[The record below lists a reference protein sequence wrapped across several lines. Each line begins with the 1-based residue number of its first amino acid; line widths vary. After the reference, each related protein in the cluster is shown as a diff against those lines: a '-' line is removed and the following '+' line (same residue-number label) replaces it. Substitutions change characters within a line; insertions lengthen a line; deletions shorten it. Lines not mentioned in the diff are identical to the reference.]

1 MDMPELLSFDF
12 AIFLFGTV
20 VAAFVTGLS
29 GFAFGMVAAAI
40 WFYALPPPQASA
52 LIAAYALIVQGY
64 AFWKLRRLLDWHR
77 LMPFILGSALGI
89 PLGVAAL
96 RWASPMYLRIGV
108 GLLLVL
114 FSLYNLARPQLPQM
128 KQAGRIADGAV
139 GVLNGVI
146 GGATGLAGIVTV
158 IWTSMR
164 GWSRD
169 EQRAVFQPTGVASF
183 LMIIVAFGGIG
194 IITVETI
201 RLFLLGL
208 PALAIGTW
216 LGWMLYGK
224 LDEGA
229 FRRVVLILLLLSG
242 AALTASAWR

>member
-1 MDMPELLSFDF
+1 MPELLSFDL

-20 VAAFVTGLS
+20 AAAFVTGLS
-29 GFAFGMVAAAI
+29 GFAFGMVAAAVR
-40 WFYALPPPQASA
+40 FYALPPPQASV
-52 LIAAYALIVQGY
+52 LIAAYALLVQGY
-64 AFWKLRRLLDWHR
+64 AVWKLRHLLDAHR
-77 LMPFILGSALGI
+77 LMPFIVGSALGI
-89 PLGVAAL
+89 PFGVAAV
-96 RWASPMYLRIGV
+96 RWASPIYLRIGV

-128 KQAGRIADGAV
+128 KQAGRVADGAV

-183 LMIIVAFGGIG
+183 LMIIVAFGGVG
-194 IITVETI
+194 IITVETT

-208 PALAIGTW
+208 PVLAVGTW
-216 LGWMLYGK
+216 LGWLLYGK

-229 FRRVVLILLLLSG
+229 FRRVVLVLLLVSG
-242 AALTASAWR
+242 VALTASAWR

>member
-1 MDMPELLSFDF
+1 
-12 AIFLFGTV
+12 
-20 VAAFVTGLS
+20 
-29 GFAFGMVAAAI
+29 
-40 WFYALPPPQASA
+40 
-52 LIAAYALIVQGY
+52 
-64 AFWKLRRLLDWHR
+64 
-77 LMPFILGSALGI
+77 
-89 PLGVAAL
+89 
-96 RWASPMYLRIGV
+96 
-108 GLLLVL
+108 
-114 FSLYNLARPQLPQM
+114 M
-128 KQAGRIADGAV
+128 KEAGRAADGAV

-194 IITVETI
+194 IITADTL
-201 RLFLLGL
+201 RLFLFGL
-208 PALAIGTW
+208 PVLIIGTW

-229 FRRVVLILLLLSG
+229 FRKIVLVLLLVSG
-242 AALTASAWR
+242 VALTASAWR

>member
-1 MDMPELLSFDF
+1 
-12 AIFLFGTV
+12 
-20 VAAFVTGLS
+20 
-29 GFAFGMVAAAI
+29 
-40 WFYALPPPQASA
+40 
-52 LIAAYALIVQGY
+52 
-64 AFWKLRRLLDWHR
+64 
-77 LMPFILGSALGI
+77 MPFILGSALGI

-96 RWASPMYLRIGV
+96 RWTSPMHIRLGV

-128 KQAGRIADGAV
+128 KQGGRAADGAV

-164 GWSRD
+164 DWSRD
-169 EQRAVFQPTGVASF
+169 EQRAVFQPTAVASF
-183 LMIIVAFGGIG
+183 LMIILAFGGIG
-194 IITVETI
+194 IITFDTV
-201 RLFLLGL
+201 RLFLVGL

-229 FRRVVLILLLLSG
+229 FRKVVLVLLLVSG
-242 AALTASAWR
+242 AALMASAWR

>member
-1 MDMPELLSFDF
+1 MPELPLLNL
-12 AIFLFGTV
+12 AIFLCGTFA
-20 VAAFVTGLS
+20 AAFVTSLS
-29 GFAFGMVAAAI
+29 GFAFAMLAAAI
-40 WFYALPPPQASA
+40 WLYALPPPQASA
-52 LIAAYALIVQGY
+52 LIAAYAVLVQGY
-64 AFWKLRRLLDWHR
+64 AVWKLRHLLNLHR

-89 PLGVAAL
+89 ALGVAVL
-96 RWASPMYLRIGV
+96 RWASPIYLRIGV

-128 KQAGRIADGAV
+128 KQAGRAADGAV

-169 EQRAVFQPTGVASF
+169 EQRAVFQPTAVASF
-183 LMIIVAFGGIG
+183 LMIIVAFGGVG
-194 IITVETI
+194 IITLDTV

-208 PALAIGTW
+208 PALALGTW
-216 LGWMLYGK
+216 LGWMLYGR

-229 FRRVVLILLLLSG
+229 FRKVVLVLLLVSG
-242 AALTASAWR
+242 VALTAPAWR

>member
-1 MDMPELLSFDF
+1 MPELLSLDL

-20 VAAFVTGLS
+20 AAAFVTGLS
-29 GFAFGMVAAAI
+29 GFAFGMVAAAV

-52 LIAAYALIVQGY
+52 LIAAYALLVQGY
-64 AFWKLRRLLDWHR
+64 AVWKLRHLLDPHR

-89 PLGVAAL
+89 PVGVAAL
-96 RWASPMYLRIGV
+96 RWASPVYLRIGV

-128 KQAGRIADGAV
+128 KEAGRVADGAV

-183 LMIIVAFGGIG
+183 IMIILAFGGIG
-194 IITVETI
+194 IITADTF
-201 RLFLLGL
+201 RLFLFGL
-208 PALAIGTW
+208 PVLIIGTW

-229 FRRVVLILLLLSG
+229 FRKIVLILLLVSG
-242 AALTASAWR
+242 VALTASAWR